1 MFQCRKRQRGCANTN
16 LDGKRFVALGK
27 HGIHCRRP
35 PKLKMQNGDDDTKK
49 MQNAKWWWWYKDLE
63 FICCISHI
71 IVVNTTF
78 SGWMY
83 ICFIIQHTC
92 KSSFH
97 VACNHLFPN
106 LLPWSYLRHSDRRQ
120 TPNPG
125 TCWAAIW
132 WSTSSP
138 QGSLPLLIL
147 GYPNL
152 PISIDFIKENEKT
165 GPTW

>member
-1 MFQCRKRQRGCANTN
+1 MFQRRKDKGSCANIKFGCANTN

-97 VACNHLFPN
+97 VACNHCSPICFLD
-106 LLPWSYLRHSDRRQ
+106 HICDTVIVVKHQ
-120 TPNPG
+120 TPGPVELQYG
-125 TCWAAIW
+125 EAPPHHRDLCPSSSWDIQ
-132 WSTSSP
+132 TSQS
-138 QGSLPLLIL
+138 Q
-147 GYPNL
+147 
-152 PISIDFIKENEKT
+152 
-165 GPTW
+165 